1 MGPRGRSLLQRD
13 RAELVR
19 RIFRWT
25 KWWRFTGILH
35 ARYSQ
40 AQVNAEFMLAFH
52 ACVHHEA

>member
-1 MGPRGRSLLQRD
+1 MGPRGRSILKLD

-25 KWWRFTGILH
+25 KWWRFMGTLH

-40 AQVNAEFMLAFH
+40 AQVNAEFS
-52 ACVHHEA
+52 EYRS